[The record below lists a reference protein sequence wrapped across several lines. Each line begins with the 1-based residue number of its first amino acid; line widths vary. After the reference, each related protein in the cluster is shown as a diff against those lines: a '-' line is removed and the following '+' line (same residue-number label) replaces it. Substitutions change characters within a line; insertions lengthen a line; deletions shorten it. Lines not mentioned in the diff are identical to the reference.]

1 MKSMNY
7 ILGVIV
13 LGCLCGLSIRA
24 FMSKSGQEEQEKPI
38 VVKTPGVK
46 AAAKER
52 KIPVVRSGARIRAQ
66 SARSE
71 REKPS
76 FVLDDDDESNL
87 TEVQRRLI
95 VEIREA
101 LDREDKATVL
111 NLVQK
116 MQSSD
121 EWPDGIPKAIK
132 LAAIDAL
139 SWFGS
144 SGLPEIAGFLADG
157 DDEVVQT
164 ALDKFEEAL
173 SDFDL
178 SDFERAEILIQA
190 AKIVTDADAMDSM
203 LFELNNMR
211 HSVAVDTIKEMMV
224 SGSEATK
231 SVLPD
236 NIEFYTG
243 EEGIDSPEK
252 LDEWLVE
259 NPDDEDDDDFYGQRK
274 EGQ

>member
-24 FMSKSGQEEQEKPI
+24 FMSKSGPEEQEKPI

-46 AAAKER
+46 VAAKER
-52 KIPVVRSGARIRAQ
+52 KISAVRSGARIRVP

-76 FVLDDDDESNL
+76 FALDDDDESNL

-101 LDREDKATVL
+101 LDREDKAVVL

-252 LDEWLVE
+252 LDEWLAE

-274 EGQ
+274 EGR

>member
-1 MKSMNY
+1 MKY

-13 LGCLCGLSIRA
+13 IGGLCGLSIRA
-24 FMSKSGQEEQEKPI
+24 FMSKSEPVEQDKPI
-38 VVKTPGVK
+38 VVKTPG
-46 AAAKER
+46 ARTAAKER
-52 KIPVVRSGARIRAQ
+52 MVSPARGGARIRVP

-76 FVLDDDDESNL
+76 FALDEDDESNL
-87 TEVQRRLI
+87 TETQRQLI
-95 VEIREA
+95 SEIRAA
-101 LDREDKATVL
+101 LDHEDKATVL
-111 NLVQK
+111 KLVQK

-132 LAAIDAL
+132 MAAIDAL

-157 DDEVVQT
+157 DEEVIQT

-173 SDFDL
+173 SDFDM
-178 SDFERAEILIQA
+178 SDYERAEILIQA

-259 NPDDEDDDDFYGQRK
+259 NPDDEDDDEFYGQKK
-274 EGQ
+274 EDQ